1 MMSEKEF
8 KITYATMSA
17 DNEELHAAFDAA
29 IEKVKKER
37 AGKTYPQIIGGARRM
52 GDSFPVFNPADTRE
66 PLVHFQKGTHKDVE
80 EAIAAARAAFP
91 VWRDT
96 PYLERLAILRRAADK
111 ISERRFEMSA
121 IMVMEMGKSRLEAL
135 GEVEES
141 ADLIRY
147 YCHQMEA
154 NDGYVHGMMS
164 LSPNEHNTDV
174 LKPYGVW
181 AVISPFNFPLAL
193 STGPVAAALVAGN
206 TVVLK
211 PSSDAPWSGYELV
224 ESLVEAGTPPGVVNF
239 VTGGGGTVGMA
250 LVESEE
256 VEGITFTGSF
266 DIGFHQVY
274 KRFPAHYPKPV
285 IVEMGGKNPAIITK
299 KADLDKAAS
308 GVVRSA
314 FGMGG
319 QKCSA
324 CSRAYVQRDV
334 YDAFLG
340 RLVAEA
346 KAVVKI
352 GDPLDRDTYLGP
364 LVHESAHNDYKR
376 FMEMARKDGKV
387 VYGGNVLAEGRF
399 AHGYFVEPAIVEG
412 LSQDHFLVQTELF
425 VPIVAVLP
433 FDTLEEALEKAN
445 DVTYGLTAGFFSE
458 ERAEIDYFLDNI
470 QAGVVYINR
479 KAGATT
485 GAWPGCQPFGGWKGS
500 GSSGRN
506 IGGLYSLLNYLREQ
520 SQTIWE

>member
-1 MMSEKEF
+1 
-8 KITYATMSA
+8 
-17 DNEELHAAFDAA
+17 
-29 IEKVKKER
+29 
-37 AGKTYPQIIGGARRM
+37 
-52 GDSFPVFNPADTRE
+52 
-66 PLVHFQKGTHKDVE
+66 
-80 EAIAAARAAFP
+80 
-91 VWRDT
+91 
-96 PYLERLAILRRAADK
+96 
-111 ISERRFEMSA
+111 
-121 IMVMEMGKSRLEAL
+121 
-135 GEVEES
+135 
-141 ADLIRY
+141 
-147 YCHQMEA
+147 
-154 NDGYVHGMMS
+154 MS

-193 STGPVAAALVAGN
+193 SSGPVAAALVTGN

-224 ESLVEAGTPPGVVNF
+224 DTLLKAGMPPGAVNF
-239 VTGGGGTVGMA
+239 VTGGGGAVGMA
-250 LVESEE
+250 LVENED

-274 KRFPAHYPKPV
+274 KRFPARYPKPV

-299 KADLDKAAS
+299 NADLDEAAS

-324 CSRAYVQRDV
+324 CSRAYVQQDV
-334 YDAFLG
+334 YDAFMEKLI
-340 RLVAEA
+340 AET
-346 KAVVKI
+346 KKVVKI
-352 GDPLDRDTYLGP
+352 GNPLDRDTYLGP
-364 LVHESAHNDYKR
+364 LVHESAYNDYKR
-376 FMEMARKDGKV
+376 FMEMARRDGKV
-387 VYGGNVLAEGRF
+387 GYGGNVLTEGAF
-399 AHGYFVEPAIVEG
+399 SHGYFVEPAIVEG
-412 LSQDHFLVQTELF
+412 LSHDHYLVQTELF
-425 VPIVAVLP
+425 VPILAVLP
-433 FDTLEEALEKAN
+433 FGKLADAMEKAN
-445 DVTYGLTAGFFSE
+445 DVMYGLTAGFFSQE
-458 ERAEIDYFLDNI
+458 QTEIDFFLDNI

-506 IGGLYSLLNYLREQ
+506 IGGRYSLLNYLREQ

>member
-1 MMSEKEF
+1 MNKKEF

-17 DNEELHAAFDAA
+17 DNEELHVAFDAA
-29 IEKVKKER
+29 IEKVRKE
-37 AGKTYPQIIGGARRM
+37 GVGNTYPQIVAAERRT
-52 GDSFPVFNPADTRE
+52 GETFPVFNPADTRE
-66 PLVHFQKGTHKDVE
+66 PLVHFQKGTHKDADD
-80 EAIAAARAAFP
+80 AIAAAKATFP
-91 VWRDT
+91 AWRYT
-96 PYLERLAILRRAADK
+96 PYLERIAILRRAADA
-111 ISERRFEMSA
+111 ISDRRYEMAA

-147 YCHQMEA
+147 YCHQMEE
-154 NDGYVHGMMS
+154 NDGYIHEMMS

-174 LKPYGVW
+174 LRPYGVW

-193 STGPVAAALVAGN
+193 STGPVAAALVTGN

-224 ESLVEAGTPPGVVNF
+224 DTLLKAGMPPGAVNF

-250 LVESEE
+250 LVENED

-274 KRFPAHYPKPV
+274 KRFPARYPKPV

-299 KADLDKAAS
+299 NADLDKAAS

-324 CSRAYVQRDV
+324 CSRAYVQQDV
-334 YDAFLG
+334 YDAFMEKLI
-340 RLVAEA
+340 AET
-346 KAVVKI
+346 KKVVKI
-352 GDPLDRDTYLGP
+352 GNPLDRDTYLGP
-364 LVHESAHNDYKR
+364 LVHESAYNDYKR
-376 FMEMARKDGKV
+376 FMEMARRDGKV
-387 VYGGNVLAEGRF
+387 GYGGNVLTEGAF
-399 AHGYFVEPAIVEG
+399 SHGYFVEPAIVEA
-412 LSQDHFLVQTELF
+412 LSHDHYLVQTELF
-425 VPIVAVLP
+425 VPILAVSP
-433 FDTLEEALEKAN
+433 FGKLADAMEKAN
-445 DVTYGLTAGFFSE
+445 DVMYGLTAGFFSQE
-458 ERAEIDYFLDNI
+458 QTEIDFFLDNI

-506 IGGLYSLLNYLREQ
+506 IGGRYSLLNYLREQ